1 MTTELI
7 TTINTKEIIVYIN
20 NGVQKFVPITPICE
34 AIGILVSYQVE
45 RIEDDA
51 LLGADFIQLS
61 VADEN
66 ETINIIPCLPI
77 KYILGWI
84 GSIVTTVPGEDYI
97 ENLDIYKE
105 ACYDAF
111 YNYLTQ
117 TAVFYQEK
125 AIKLNEFI
133 STEIELKNKIS
144 NSETLLNQIINTR
157 NAYRYLTFEEWYASQ
172 NQTPV

>member
-7 TTINTKEIIVYIN
+7 TTINTKEIITYIFN
-20 NGVQKFVPITPICE
+20 DTQKIVPITPICE

-45 RIEDDA
+45 RIEADA
-51 LLGADFIQLS
+51 ILNPAFIQLS
-61 VADEN
+61 VSDEN
-66 ETINIIPCLPI
+66 EAITIIPCLPI

-84 GSIVTTVPGEDYI
+84 GSIITTVPGEDYI
-97 ENLDIYKE
+97 QNLDVYKE

-111 YNYLTQ
+111 YDYLTQ

-125 AIKLNEFI
+125 ARKLNEFI

-144 NSETLLNQIINTR
+144 NSENLLIQTINTR
-157 NAYRYLTFEEWYASQ
+157 NAYRYLTFEEWQASQ
-172 NQTPV
+172 NQTPS